1 MTRYNRSIT
10 IRLAALWLCGISFN
24 NQLPTLHKTVLLFS
38 LALKQSKLFFM
49 ILIGFYLRD
58 NPVPIRKEL
67 YQIWQYVYKFCKG
80 GGGVVDPGHRH
91 ITNHT
96 WYHKLRYIVSSK
108 VCSVFS
114 LHIFCFRFRFCWF
127 WIKLCNYFIYNWA
140 TRTGCNWSFEERKGI
155 SISNCSLPPN
165 FPLSIFLNSIHSE

>member
-1 MTRYNRSIT
+1 MKVQYSHLLSFKMTRYNRSIT

-80 GGGVVDPGHRH
+80 GGGGGGGGRPRSPTHYKPHVIPQIEIYR
-91 ITNHT
+91 
-96 WYHKLRYIVSSK
+96 KFKSM
-108 VCSVFS
+108 FS
-114 LHIFCFRFRFCWF
+114 LFST
-127 WIKLCNYFIYNWA
+127 YFLL
-140 TRTGCNWSFEERKGI
+140 SFQV
-155 SISNCSLPPN
+155 L
-165 FPLSIFLNSIHSE
+165 LVLNQVM